1 MKSIAIADKEMLTG
15 MKFPA
20 YDVLFDFAQRI
31 KRSIDLQ
38 KAMIL
43 GNTEH
48 SKVRIKF
55 YLQDGEAREIETT
68 IWGVTDDFVILKGN
82 ITLPVRAIYTIDF

>member
-1 MKSIAIADKEMLTG
+1 MKNVAVAEKELLST
-15 MKFPA
+15 MKFAP

-43 GNTEH
+43 GNSEH
-48 SKVRIKF
+48 GKVIIKF
-55 YLQDGEAREIETT
+55 YLQEGSARKTETT
-68 IWGVTDDFVILKGN
+68 VWGVTDDFVILKGN
-82 ITLPVRAIYTIDF
+82 ITLPVRAIYDIDF